1 MLILR
6 PRDEPQGLGP
16 QGLTSL
22 ELLGLRDKLGDAP
35 SLRADLPPVLGLRA
49 GPPPSTSSREDVL
62 VRCLN
67 LDDAAMTSWS
77 CGEGGEPSLIAEPQ
91 PAITF
96 SEELRRNLD
105 DAAITSWSCG
115 EHSELRRRNGGAE
128 AASWVLGI
136 MGSRRNGG
144 AEAADPI
151 VAPLCRSRS

>member
-91 PAITF
+91 PTTF

-128 AASWVLGI
+128 AASWVLSI

>member
-77 CGEGGEPSLIAEPQ
+77 CGEGDEPSLIAEPQ
-91 PAITF
+91 PTTF

-128 AASWVLGI
+128 AASWVLSI